1 LPHDTGGN
9 SCHATV
15 KRQVKDA
22 EGNYIERSNK
32 YPILDSRQYEV
43 DYVNGRTE
51 ILIANIITQNI
62 IARLDVKGHCQMLF
76 DDII

>member
-1 LPHDTGGN
+1 M
-9 SCHATV
+9 
-15 KRQVKDA
+15 

-43 DYVNGRTE
+43 DYVNGSTE

-62 IARLDVKGHCQMLF
+62 IARLDEKGHCQMLF
-76 DDII
+76 DEII